1 MSSKHAKEL
10 FHPEDIWHES
20 VRSKLA
26 GYLGTAQFRNFSK
39 CGKEQLFRTCREC
52 GDWSALSYR
61 CSVKWCPRCNWMITR
76 KRAQLLK
83 VWSSHIGQ
91 PKHVVLTQ
99 KNFPIMTRSKLREH
113 QKNLARLR
121 KQKVF
126 ADVRGGCV
134 SVEITNSGE
143 GWHLH
148 SHWFVD
154 ARWVDAAAL
163 AIAWGKLVGQEFGIV
178 KVQDARAKDYARE
191 VAKYVVKGNE
201 LASWPADHVLQ
212 FVTAVRGVRF
222 FFTFGSMTKLR
233 KAVEAEVKF
242 TKPDKFKCKCGCGA
256 FRFEDEAGSIMN
268 QIRKEKRR

>member
-1 MSSKHAKEL
+1 MSSKHVKEL
-10 FHPEDIWHES
+10 FNPEDTWHES
-20 VRSKLA
+20 VRAKLD
-26 GYLGTAQFRNFSK
+26 GYLDTPQFHNFSK
-39 CGKEQLFRTCREC
+39 CGKEQLFRTCKDC

-76 KRAQLLK
+76 KRAALLRAWTK
-83 VWSSHIGQ
+83 RIRQ

-99 KNFPIMTRSKLREH
+99 KNFPLLTRGKLREH

-126 ADVRGGCV
+126 ANVQGGCV
-134 SVEITNSGE
+134 SVEVTNKGE

-154 ARWVDAAAL
+154 ARWIDASEL
-163 AIAWGKLVGQEFGIV
+163 AVAWGKLCGQEFGIV
-178 KVQDARAKDYARE
+178 KVQDARAKDYERE

-201 LASWPADHVLQ
+201 LATWCSDEILQ

-222 FFTFGSMTKLR
+222 FFTFGSLSKLR
-233 KAVEAEVKF
+233 SEIKQEIEF
-242 TKPDKFKCKCGCGA
+242 TKPDPFKCKCGCGA
-256 FRFEDEAGSIMN
+256 FRYEDEASEICN
-268 QIRKEKRR
+268 SLRKRGR